1 MIKVEETIAPIEE
14 DAAPAHAGLRSHTR
28 KQIVLLAILA
38 MAALVSLCMG
48 VREAFHGGIDFQ
60 WSGASLLSEHVDPWK
75 TFIGGDPQHRIIL
88 SQEPNYLHELYVL
101 FLPFGKTSFEDA
113 RAIWCGANLLFLVTS
128 IVLTARIY
136 KLQLYNALLLGCLLL
151 ISAPLRVTFLNGQQ
165 CLFILCCFSIA
176 FSATSRIRRGFFLGL
191 GFAKYSFA
199 PIIAM
204 VDLLRLRLISLCCAA
219 IPILAGLL
227 IVWRIT
233 GTDLPHLIFEPIR
246 SAKISVAP
254 GYGDIITALRI
265 GLRHFNLTQDQ
276 IFSIA
281 SGIGFLCAIIFAV
294 FLAKKRLSEK
304 SELSLI
310 TVITLACFTHVAY
323 DYIFLLFPMAALLE
337 FSQIPLTALTRDSP
351 GRVKRVMTVAWISIL
366 YLLIVGTIKKHL
378 HPAEWLPFIV
388 SNLIALLLIAYAL
401 LALEKAKSRSAIPL

>member
-1 MIKVEETIAPIEE
+1 MFGREETIARTEE
-14 DAAPAHAGLRSHTR
+14 ESAPAASGFRSHSP
-28 KQIVLLAILA
+28 KQLFLLAVMAI
-38 MAALVSLCMG
+38 AALVSLSMG
-48 VREAFHGGIDFQ
+48 VRGALRSGKDFQ
-60 WSGASLLSEHVDPWK
+60 WSGAVLLSEHIDPWK

-101 FLPFGKTSFEDA
+101 LLPFGKTSFEQA
-113 RAIWCGANLLFLVTS
+113 RVIWCGANLVFLVIS
-128 IVLTARIY
+128 IVLTAKLY

-165 CLFILCCFSIA
+165 CLFVLCCFSIA
-176 FSATSRIRRGFFLGL
+176 FSGASRIRRGFFLGL
-191 GFAKYSFA
+191 GFAKYTFA
-199 PIIAM
+199 PIIVM

-219 IPILAGLL
+219 VPILAGLL

-233 GTDLPHLIFEPIR
+233 GTALRQLIFEPIH

-254 GYGDIITALRI
+254 GYGDIMTALRM
-265 GLRHFNLTQDQ
+265 GLQHFNLTMDQ

-281 SGIGFLCAIIFAV
+281 GGVGFLCATLFSV
-294 FLAKKRLSEK
+294 FLAKKRLSER
-304 SELSLI
+304 SELALI
-310 TVITLACFTHVAY
+310 TVVTLACFTHVAY

-337 FSQIPLTALTRDSP
+337 FSQRPLTAFRRDSP
-351 GRVKRVMTVAWISIL
+351 GPIRRVTIVAWISIL

-378 HPAEWLPFIV
+378 HPAEWLPFIL

-401 LALEKAKSRSAIPL
+401 LTLEKARSRSAVPQ